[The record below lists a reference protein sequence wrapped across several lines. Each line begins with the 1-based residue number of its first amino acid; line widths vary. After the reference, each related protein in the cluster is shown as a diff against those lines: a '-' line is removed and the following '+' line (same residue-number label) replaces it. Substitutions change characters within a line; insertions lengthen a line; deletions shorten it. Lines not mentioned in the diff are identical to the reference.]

1 MINKALNRIKF
12 ANHANLNDLI
22 INQEQNQR
30 CANIYFCIAEKK
42 MQAPI
47 LLLLTFYF
55 DIISRTIPQI

>member
-1 MINKALNRIKF
+1 MHLKRDLMINKALNRIKF

-42 MQAPI
+42 CK
-47 LLLLTFYF
+47 LRFCYC
-55 DIISRTIPQI
+55 